1 MRRKTDMCM
10 RVVVDS
16 NSFHLLTEGP
26 RQDERL
32 LKWIT
37 DGDGILCQPTG
48 GGFLDEIEK
57 DVNFRRRVAALAKN
71 GRAQAPDTED
81 TRKAARIVSEFRR
94 RGKLKSNPE
103 DDPVLVLV
111 VAGQAQVIVSDDSDF
126 HKDVKAMPR
135 RPGLRRSLYP
145 MGKRCKPGQ
154 KKKPPHPNPERLM
167 RKQKEFLDCRKC
179 KGR

>member
-26 RQDERL
+26 RQDKRL

-57 DVNFRRRVAALAKN
+57 DDKFRRRVATLAKS
-71 GRAQAPDTED
+71 GHARVPDAKEI
-81 TRKAARIVSEFRR
+81 RKATQVVSDLRQ
-94 RGKLKSNPE
+94 RGKLKANPE
-103 DDPVLVLV
+103 DDHVLALV
-111 VAGQAQVIVSDDSDF
+111 VADQAEVIVSKDA
-126 HKDVKAMPR
+126 KLCEDVKVVPR
-135 RPGLRRSLYP
+135 RPGLRRRRYP
-145 MGKRCKPGQ
+145 MGQEHKPGQ
-154 KKKPPHPNPERLM
+154 KKKPPHPNPERLLK
-167 RKQKEFLDCRKC
+167 KQKSFLDCRKC
-179 KGR
+179 KRR